1 MGVLRMIF
9 SLRRNSGFTLIELMI
24 TVAIIAILMMVALP
38 SYRDYTVRA
47 NRSAAASYVME
58 VANMQERNF
67 LDERS
72 YATSM
77 ADLGA
82 TTPTQV
88 SSNFTISTTANN
100 AATPPTYTVSA
111 VPKSGQASDDSCG
124 TLTLNSQGQKG
135 HAAGGARCWD

>member
-1 MGVLRMIF
+1 M
-9 SLRRNSGFTLIELMI
+9 NQKGFTLIEVMI
-24 TVAIIAILMMVALP
+24 TAAIIAILVMVALP

-72 YATSM
+72 
-77 ADLGA
+77 
-82 TTPTQV
+82 
-88 SSNFTISTTANN
+88 N